1 MKKIFKVC
9 YVEYFENLNTGE
21 ESKIRKIGDVIGGNL
36 YIEFL
41 NIKGKTEN
49 ELSYKQEKGFEGIEA
64 VVEIIEQINSDTY
77 YAKSSISNKNII
89 LTDFLG
95 NFSGLQKGDR
105 ISMSGCLN
113 IELKEYID
121 ELDLRYKDEV
131 V

>member
-89 LTDFLG
+89 LTDF
-95 NFSGLQKGDR
+95 
-105 ISMSGCLN
+105 
-113 IELKEYID
+113 
-121 ELDLRYKDEV
+121 
-131 V
+131 